1 MSEEILLIVREHGF
15 PMLAAVSCGYFIFLI
30 LKFIL
35 HNVMNN
41 IKDLQFMIVS
51 LESRTSKIDSIVNDI
66 DVITSKNLGIERS
79 LPERRKE

>member
-1 MSEEILLIVREHGF
+1 MSDALLNVLTEHGF
-15 PMLAAVSCGYFIFLI
+15 PILAAISCGYFIFLI

-41 IKDLQFMIVS
+41 IRDLQFMIIS

-66 DVITSKNLGIERS
+66 DVTTSKNLGITRS